1 MSEAVKLASKLPGDL
16 EVNGVDQLAEELVND
31 PKTLRA
37 GFVLFDTVKV
47 ITDTDTGEKI
57 PVVRIRRFEPL
68 GDADDISAEL
78 RAAYFK
84 AVEARTGKTALPL
97 DIVEVVDEPQLE
109 GGPDNVVLGGF

>member
-1 MSEAVKLASKLPGDL
+1 MSAVVKLGSKLPGDL
-16 EVNGVDQLAEELVND
+16 EVNGLDQMAQELVAN

-47 ITDTDTGEKI
+47 TDDTDTGDRI
-57 PVVRIRRFEPL
+57 PTVRVRRFEPL

-84 AVEARTGKTALPL
+84 AVEKRTGKSALPL
-97 DIVEVVDEPQLE
+97 DIVEVVDE
-109 GGPDNVVLGGF
+109 GTLGGDE